1 MTLTNAL
8 KIFIDNG
15 NHSTPYLD
23 ILRSENDL
31 MKYLCIGANW
41 HKYYPNYVKESK
53 CFYDTQI
60 FIFIKLPF
68 A

>member
-31 MKYLCIGANW
+31 MKYLCIGAIRY
-41 HKYYPNYVKESK
+41 KYYTNYVKEFK
-53 CFYDTQI
+53 MF
-60 FIFIKLPF
+60 L
-68 A
+68 

>member
-23 ILRSENDL
+23 ILISENDL
-31 MKYLCIGANW
+31 MKYLCIGATEY
-41 HKYYPNYVKESK
+41 KYYPNYVKESK
-53 CFYDTQI
+53 MF
-60 FIFIKLPF
+60 L
-68 A
+68 